1 MSNPNWSEM
10 VTATLEH
17 RRKKIADTMSKNN
30 ALLYETRRRG
40 RAKTIGGGRTITQPI
55 LIGVENSNFQWYVG
69 REALNVAGQEV
80 LTSAE
85 YPWKQYACGVSMSGL
100 EMLQNDGAEQV
111 IKMMSTRIQHA
122 EKTIKNQMHSASYGD
137 GTAHGGKVFG
147 GLALMVSDTAGAT
160 VGGIN
165 STTYAWWDNKRS
177 ILAQA
182 PTKDTIYSAML
193 GLQLELTRDGD
204 RTNLIVADNTYYAT
218 YSASL
223 QAQQRFMSAKLA
235 AAGFENL
242 MFQTV
247 PVVFDGGMGGFAPV
261 GMYFLNMDTLEM
273 TMHRK
278 RNNVVLSGPRRPLTE
293 DSETVIIAGMGN
305 WTIDNR
311 MLNGFLS
318 HAGAN

>member
-1 MSNPNWSEM
+1 MANPNWGEM

-17 RRKKIADTMSKNN
+17 RRKKIADALSKNN
-30 ALLYETRRRG
+30 ALLYETKRRG

-55 LIGVENSNFQWYVG
+55 MIGTENANFQWYVG

-111 IKMMSTRIQHA
+111 IKMMTVRIQHA
-122 EKTIKNQMHSASYGD
+122 EKTIKNQMHAASYGD
-137 GTAHGGKVFG
+137 GTASGGKVFG
-147 GLALMVSDTAGAT
+147 GLGLMVNDVAGAT

-165 STTYAWWDNKRS
+165 STTYTWWDNKRTV
-177 ILAQA
+177 LGAL
-182 PTKDTIYSAML
+182 PTVSNIYSSML
-193 GLQLELTRDGD
+193 ALQLNLSRDGD
-204 RTNLIVADNTYYAT
+204 KPNLIIADNSYYAI
-218 YSASL
+218 YAASL
-223 QAQQRFMSAKLA
+223 QAQQRFMDRKMA

-242 MFQTV
+242 MFQTT
-247 PVVFDGGMGGFAPV
+247 PVVFDGGQGGYAPV

-278 RNNVVLSGPRRPLTE
+278 RNNVVLGGPRRPLTE
-293 DSETVIIAGMGN
+293 DSDTVIIAGMGN

-311 MLNGFLS
+311 MLNGVLTN
-318 HAGAN
+318 A